1 MSGLPDQ
8 EPQTESSNSNQIT
21 LSAEQLNA
29 IITNAVVAA
38 LQTAQSTQPQ
48 VTMPEIPKLITAQGL
63 GTGAPK
69 IGKSFVPKP
78 EGFDGSQ
85 KKFETWWRNI
95 TLHIVGFEAAPN
107 SHQKILIILSTM
119 TEGSAAAFANNFMR
133 SHGLR
138 LSYYGFEEFTRM
150 LAMHFAPADIK
161 RKAQTALAIIKQHA
175 HESVEAFMIRF
186 NQCIAEAQIDKEHA
200 GTWLVQIIRRA
211 VKPEVVDYV
220 EISQTHMVENE
231 NIDEWLVTL
240 IRADRIL
247 SEKAERQRVSTAPTE
262 GPSKNRSWNPAQG
275 YISPNYKGKKPI
287 ANFLANRS
295 RAPAPNSSATPAASM
310 ATNQPGLNQA
320 GTFGAQGGIPMD
332 ISKACAEGKCAR
344 CGKPWPCAE
353 HMRPR
358 RIREMTF
365 RGHQIRYT
373 NSDELATEIQRIEK
387 DFPSEGK

>member
-1 MSGLPDQ
+1 MSTLPDQ
-8 EPQTESSNSNQIT
+8 EPSTESSDSRQIT
-21 LSAEQLNA
+21 LSVEQLNA
-29 IITNAVVAA
+29 IITNAVAAA

-85 KKFETWWRNI
+85 KKFETWWQNI
-95 TLHIVGFEAAPN
+95 TLHIVGFEAVPN

-119 TEGSAAAFANNFMR
+119 TKGSAAAFANNFMR
-133 SHGLR
+133 SHSLR
-138 LSYYGFEEFTRM
+138 LAYYGFDEFTRM

-161 RKAQTALAIIKQHA
+161 RKAQTALAVIKQYTN
-175 HESVEAFMIRF
+175 ESVEAFVIRF
-186 NQCIAEAQIDKEHA
+186 NQCVAEAQIDKEHMGA
-200 GTWLVQIIRRA
+200 WLVQLIRRA

-220 EISQTHMVENE
+220 EVSQTYMVENE
-231 NIDEWLVTL
+231 NINEWLVTL

-247 SEKAERQRVSTAPTE
+247 SEKAERWHISTAPTE
-262 GPSKNRSWNPAQG
+262 GPSKSRTWNPAQG

-287 ANFLANRS
+287 ANFSANRS
-295 RAPAPNSSATPAASM
+295 GASAPNSSATPAVSM
-310 ATNQPGLNQA
+310 ATTQPGLNQA
-320 GTFGAQGGIPMD
+320 GTFSAQGGIPMD
-332 ISKACAEGKCAR
+332 ISKARAKGKCAR

-353 HMRPR
+353 HMRPQ
-358 RIREMTF
+358 RICEMTF

-373 NSDELATEIQRIEK
+373 NSDELAAEIQRIEK